1 MTITNCATCGHP
13 CPNCLVRYKIGDAV
27 DVYLDS
33 SYGWT
38 EGVIQEILLQ
48 KKCYRIKTVDMQISA
63 DNCSMSPFLEME
75 FTNPHVAPHRTH
87 CRDNWRQ
94 HIKHYDNINI
104 ECVVC
109 VADCTEPRLLTCL
122 HPKRWV
128 ACRIVRHC
136 KVRHRILVVL
146 ERHEDHSLDSLWF
159 SVDSPC
165 LRYLW
170 DWE

>member
-1 MTITNCATCGHP
+1 MTCTTCGST
-13 CPNCLVRYKIGDAV
+13 CIVKYKIGDAV
-27 DVYLDS
+27 DVYLEQS
-33 SYGWT
+33 GGWT
-38 EGVIQEILLQ
+38 EGVVHEILLQ

-75 FTNPHVAPHRTH
+75 FTSPHVAPHRTH
-87 CRDNWRQ
+87 CRADWRQ
-94 HIKHYDNINI
+94 HIDHYHNINI

-109 VADCTEPRLLTCL
+109 TAECIDSLLTCL

-136 KVRHRILVVL
+136 TVRQYILVVL
-146 ERHEDHSLDSLWF
+146 ERFDDHSLDSRWF
-159 SVDSPC
+159 SIDSPC
-165 LRYLW
+165 FRYLW